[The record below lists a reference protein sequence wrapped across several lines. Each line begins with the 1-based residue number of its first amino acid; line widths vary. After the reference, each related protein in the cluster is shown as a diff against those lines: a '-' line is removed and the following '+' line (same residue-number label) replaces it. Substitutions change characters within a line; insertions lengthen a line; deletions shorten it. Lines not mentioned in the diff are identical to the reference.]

1 MQIVSKI
8 KKLGIKA
15 TLKKDTIS
23 QKSILMIGNGQF
35 NFLLMVYVIIYYIK
49 YLKEIKLKQFKN
61 NL

>member
-8 KKLGIKA
+8 KKLGIKV

-49 YLKEIKLKQFKN
+49 YL
-61 NL
+61 

>member
-8 KKLGIKA
+8 KKLGIKV
-15 TLKKDTIS
+15 TLKKDIIS

-49 YLKEIKLKQFKN
+49 YLYEIKLKQFKN